1 MSCSFHFQTIKQ
13 TVSMKNVLWILFLM
27 ASVFSSCKKEEPGAQ
42 PEGQKEI
49 VQLSFSGQLPEA
61 RDLVLTPKEVGG
73 KLKVET
79 KVTGRTLRVKMLVSG
94 ANGYNQNLEGDVK
107 MAEDGKSFRF
117 DEEVDI
123 SRMTRPIKLSV
134 FYFHQNNGIVA
145 QKVYKLDKT
154 RPIVLPVAFTSF
166 GNTLVEEVDPHG
178 KRSLVGRNISLSL
191 AGFIMR
197 VKFKNETGK
206 DYVIKSIRSQS
217 LTPTGAYYDG
227 SSNKQSLLVNQ
238 QTIQQKF
245 DGSESGLVL
254 RDGDTSDE
262 YLMYCAAAPQRYI
275 EGAMSL
281 DVEPTD
287 GVYDQAVYT
296 DFGRALTPAG
306 VVGKIVTRTVKLRE
320 LKSPLTYFD
329 SKMVGQTPTV
339 AVTPTVTFT
348 SFQDKAP
355 VNVNMGYYDRTEIDQ
370 INIAGYHIPSEYEW
384 QGLLPGLGTWSP
396 GTKAVVFPVRLK
408 ADRILYKR
416 TGASSSAPG
425 SDDVVNKDYFAPLDN
440 FGAVDSRPRVRPI
453 QVGDR
458 VFEYGDISFVRD
470 GVESIPLKPW
480 LQDSRPGIT
489 TISEIIPPSLPI
501 LEDQNK
507 KLVIYCL
514 TLGGEY
520 LLGGA
525 THLTVRDAPNRSD
538 YKVVRLLNGSARF
551 AYKYTFYRDR
561 AVIETCPVGGD
572 PNIKTAADVRDRN
585 LFATSSKVVRRE
597 ILYVPGDGGWANV
610 GGIQSITKRNGD
622 FIYSRDAAG
631 TTIRYPQGT
640 SGAPVQHTYAVPEY
654 PLIYLYRGVMRRSDA
669 FSSPT
674 DKYIVEGSLS
684 APIGLRDKQG
694 GWHKGMPQIMV
705 KQDATGN
712 AKYPVWLIKNAN

>member
-1 MSCSFHFQTIKQ
+1 
-13 TVSMKNVLWILFLM
+13 MKNVLWILFLM

-79 KVTGRTLRVKMLVSG
+79 KVTGRTLRVKMLISG

-154 RPIVLPVAFTSF
+154 RPILLPVAFTSF

-217 LTPTGAYYDG
+217 LTPTGAFYDG

-262 YLMYCAAAPQRYI
+262 YLMYCAASPSQYI
-275 EGAMSL
+275 QGAMSL

-329 SKMVGQTPTV
+329 SKMVGQTPTA
-339 AVTPTVTFT
+339 AVTPMVTFT
-348 SFQDKAP
+348 GFQDKAS
-355 VNVNMGYYDRTEIDQ
+355 VNVNVGYYDRTEIDQ
-370 INIAGYHIPSEYEW
+370 INVSGYHIPSEYEW
-384 QGLLPGLGTWSP
+384 QGFLPGLVPWSVGTRS
-396 GTKAVVFPVRLK
+396 VFFPSRLR
-408 ADRILYKR
+408 ADRILYNR
-416 TGASSSAPG
+416 EGYVHLSVPDG
-425 SDDVVNKDYFAPLDN
+425 DHQVNKDYYAPATSYALPGGT
-440 FGAVDSRPRVRPI
+440 FGAAPRVRAI

-458 VFEYGDISFVRD
+458 VFEYGDASFVRD

-480 LQDSRPGIT
+480 LQDSRPGIQNL
-489 TISEIIPPSLPI
+489 SEIIPLSLPI
-501 LEDQNK
+501 LEDPNK
-507 KLVIYCL
+507 KLVIYAL
-514 TLGGEY
+514 TLGGET
-520 LLGGA
+520 LMSSGTTAIA
-525 THLTVRDAPNRSD
+525 TQVAPNSPE
-538 YKVVRLLNGSARF
+538 YKVVKLLNGSARF

-561 AVIETCPVGGD
+561 AVIETCPVGGN

-622 FIYSRDAAG
+622 FIYSRDGAG
-631 TTIRYPQGT
+631 TTILYPPAS
-640 SGAPVQHTYAVPEY
+640 SGAPVQHTYAAPEY
-654 PLIYLYRGVMRRSDA
+654 PLIYLYCGVMRRSEGIT
-669 FSSPT
+669 SPAN
-674 DKYIVEGSLS
+674 KYVVESNLI

-694 GWHKGMPQIMV
+694 GWHKGMPQVMV
-705 KQDATGN
+705 RQYAAGN

>member
-1 MSCSFHFQTIKQ
+1 
-13 TVSMKNVLWILFLM
+13 MKNVLWILFLM

-134 FYFHQNNGIVA
+134 FYFHQSDRIVA

-206 DYVIKSIRSQS
+206 DYVIKSIRSKS

-262 YLMYCAAAPQRYI
+262 YLMYCAASPQQYI

-384 QGLLPGLGTWSP
+384 QGLLPGLRTWSP
-396 GTKAVVFPVRLK
+396 GTTAVVFPVRLK

-440 FGAVDSRPRVRPI
+440 MGAVDSRPRVRPI

-458 VFEYGDISFVRD
+458 VFEYGDVSFVRD

-480 LQDSRPGIT
+480 LQDSRPGIQN
-489 TISEIIPPSLPI
+489 ILEIIPPSLPI

-525 THLTVRDAPNRSD
+525 THLTVQNAPNRSE
-538 YKVVRLLNGSARF
+538 YKVVKLLNGSARF

-610 GGIQSITKRNGD
+610 GGIESITKRNGD

-631 TTIRYPQGT
+631 TTIHYPKGT
-640 SGAPVQHTYAVPEY
+640 SGAPVQYTYAVPEY

-669 FSSPT
+669 FNSPT
-674 DKYIVEGSLS
+674 DKYIVDASLS

-694 GWHKGMPQIMV
+694 GWHKGMPQIKV
-705 KQDATGN
+705 KQYAAGN